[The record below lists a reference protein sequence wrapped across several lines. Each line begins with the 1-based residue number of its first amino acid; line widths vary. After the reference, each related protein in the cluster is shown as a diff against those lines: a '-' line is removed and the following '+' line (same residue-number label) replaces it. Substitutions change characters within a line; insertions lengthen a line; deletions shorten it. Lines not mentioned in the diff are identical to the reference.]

1 MSNLVTY
8 DIFLRYKV
16 LSWSVEKLSEYI
28 LAHPLCVYS
37 PLLVQSRSRSQ
48 LIQYVLSLMSIG
60 PDGKDDKGGSKDAAQ
75 HTTSTAQGQTVQRAK
90 T

>member
-1 MSNLVTY
+1 MTNLVTY

-16 LSWSVEKLSEYI
+16 LSWSAEELSKYI

-37 PLLVQSRSRSQ
+37 PLLVQSRSRPQ
-48 LIQYVLSLMSIG
+48 LIQYALSLMSIG
-60 PDGKDDKGGSKDAAQ
+60 PGSNDGKGGSEDAMS
-75 HTTSTAQGQTVQRAK
+75 HNTSTAQGQKVRRAE